1 MVYPFLN
8 NPFKTQSEWLVM
20 TRKTLYRVT
29 FVNHERIYE
38 VYAKR
43 VGQGNLFGFVA
54 IEEIVF
60 GETSTV
66 VVDPGQERVKN
77 EFQGVKRTHIPMHS
91 ILRIDEVDK
100 EGVSKVTTSGKENNV
115 SPFPGAN
122 NPIYTKPPETF
133 N

>member
-1 MVYPFLN
+1 MAYNLSAS
-8 NPFKTQSEWLVM
+8 PFKINKRVVVM
-20 TRKTLYRVT
+20 TRKTMFRVT

-38 VYAKR
+38 VYARR

-100 EGVSKVTTSGKENNV
+100 EGIAKITTHDKANNV

-133 N
+133 S

>member
-1 MVYPFLN
+1 
-8 NPFKTQSEWLVM
+8 M
-20 TRKTLYRVT
+20 TKKTLYRVT
-29 FVNHERIYE
+29 FINHERIFE

-54 IEEIVF
+54 IEEILF
-60 GETSTV
+60 GETSSI

-100 EGVSKVTTSGKENNV
+100 EGIAKVTTVTKENNV
-115 SPFPGAN
+115 TQFPAPSYN
-122 NPIYTKPPETF
+122 KPPETF

>member
-1 MVYPFLN
+1 MTK
-8 NPFKTQSEWLVM
+8 KTM
-20 TRKTLYRVT
+20 YRVT

-100 EGVSKVTTSGKENNV
+100 EGVAKITTQVKANNV
-115 SPFPGAN
+115 SPFPGPS

>member
-1 MVYPFLN
+1 
-8 NPFKTQSEWLVM
+8 M
-20 TRKTLYRVT
+20 TRKTLFRVT

-54 IEEIVF
+54 IEEILF
-60 GETSTV
+60 GETSSV

-77 EFQGVKRTHIPMHS
+77 EFQGVKRTHIPMHA
-91 ILRIDEVDK
+91 ILRIDEVDRP
-100 EGVSKVTTSGKENNV
+100 GIAKVTDVDKESNV
-115 SPFPGAN
+115 THFPA
-122 NPIYTKPPETF
+122 PIYTKPPETF